1 MKEKEKKKDQNQTP
15 NSRLKTQ
22 YNFKILIEATG
33 APLSA
38 QE

>member
-1 MKEKEKKKDQNQTP
+1 MKEKEKKKDQNQT
-15 NSRLKTQ
+15 SYSSLKTE
-22 YNFKILIEATG
+22 YNVIILIEATG